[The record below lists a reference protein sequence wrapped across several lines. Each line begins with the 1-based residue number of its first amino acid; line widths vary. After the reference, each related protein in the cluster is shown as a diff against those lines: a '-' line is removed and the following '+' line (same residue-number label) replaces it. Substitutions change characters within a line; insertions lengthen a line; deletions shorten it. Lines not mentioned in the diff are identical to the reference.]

1 VSGPDRSVH
10 DAGEPSVAIDLSRK
24 KGHGA
29 RLAANRAVRDSWV
42 GARRVAA
49 PYVSSLRIAL
59 VRLAADRLA
68 RGGALVL
75 ACLALVAVF
84 ADLLASDLPIA
95 CRRHGVVY
103 LMPSVVRPA
112 ELAGTDIVRMQRE
125 KVPGDWTVPPLVARG
140 PAQIGELGEALLPP
154 LSSGHPMGTDSLGRD
169 VFARVVH
176 GTRTALGI
184 GLGAAAVL
192 VAIGVGLGAVAGFA
206 GGIVDALV
214 ARGVEALTAIPTLV
228 LVLVVG
234 ALVPNPTS
242 TTLLLTIALTR
253 WTELARLVRAEVLLA
268 LGSDYVTAARALG
281 APPRRVLLRHVLPNA
296 ISPAIVGAA
305 FAVAWVA
312 LLEATVDFLRVGSVD
327 PAASW
332 GAVMGDARA
341 HPAWWLVVFPG
352 AALLAA
358 LVAANLV
365 GEAARDALDP
375 RLRGAASTSTG
386 RPSWARPAG
395 RP

>member
-1 VSGPDRSVH
+1 MH
-10 DAGEPSVAIDLSRK
+10 DAGEPSVAIDLSRR
-24 KGHGA
+24 KG
-29 RLAANRAVRDSWV
+29 RLVANRAVRDSFIE
-42 GARRVAA
+42 ARRAAA

-59 VRLAADRLA
+59 VRLGADRLA
-68 RGGALVL
+68 RAGALVL
-75 ACLALVAVF
+75 ACMALVAVV
-84 ADLLASDLPIA
+84 ADVLASDLPLA
-95 CRRHGVVY
+95 CRWHGVVY
-103 LMPSVVRPA
+103 VLPNITRPA
-112 ELAGTDIVRMQRE
+112 ALAETDIVRMRRE
-125 KVPGDWTVPPLVARG
+125 EVAGDWVIEPLVARG
-140 PAQIGELGEALLPP
+140 PAQRGEPGEALLPP

-176 GTRTALGI
+176 GTRAALGV

-192 VAIGVGLGAVAGFA
+192 VAVGVGLGAIAGFM
-206 GGIVDALV
+206 GGVVDALV
-214 ARGVEALTAIPTLV
+214 ARAVEALIAIPTLI

-234 ALVPNPTS
+234 ALVPNPTA

-253 WTELARLVRAEVLLA
+253 WTDLARLVRAEVISS

-281 APPRRVLLRHVLPNA
+281 APPRRILLRHVLPNA
-296 ISPAIVGAA
+296 IGPAIVGAA

-332 GAVMGDARA
+332 GAIMGDARA
-341 HPAWWLVVFPG
+341 HSAAWWLVAFPG

-375 RLRGAASTSTG
+375 RLRGAPAISTG
-386 RPSWARPAG
+386 RASWARPAG
-395 RP
+395 RS